1 MRILCVG
8 SASYDITIP
17 VSDFPKENT
26 KTRVEEK
33 YECGGGPAATAA
45 YLLAKWNMDV
55 SFIGTIGNDEYG
67 RKLIKEFEQANVNL
81 KNLFIENEE
90 TTSSFITINTSNGTR
105 TILTYRPKYKEIEN
119 IDLNFKPDVI
129 LTDGQEYKLMLNLM
143 EKYPDAVTII
153 DAGRYTENIVEL
165 SKKVDYVVCSK
176 DFAEKATNID
186 SASLKKM
193 YNKLKEIFNTNI
205 IVTLESKGCL
215 YEIDGNIKIMPA
227 IKVDAVDSTGA
238 GDIFHGAFTYG
249 VANNLDLE
257 SILKISNIAAG
268 LSVTKIGS
276 RNSVM
281 PLEEVMRIYDGTKR
295 NIL

>member
-1 MRILCVG
+1 MKILCVG

-17 VSDFPKENT
+17 VSDFPIENT
-26 KTRVEEK
+26 KTRVDEK

-67 RKLIKEFEQANVNL
+67 RKLINEFEQANVNL

-90 TTSSFITINTSNGTR
+90 TTSSFITINTSTGTR

-119 IDLNFKPDVI
+119 VNLNFTPDVI
-129 LTDGQEYKLMLNLM
+129 LTDGQEYKLMLNLI
-143 EKYPDAVTII
+143 EKYPNAITII
-153 DAGRYTENIVEL
+153 DAGRYTKQIEDL

-186 SASLKKM
+186 SSSLKKM
-193 YNKLKEIFNTNI
+193 YKKLKEIFNTNI

-215 YEIDGNIKIMPA
+215 YEHDDNIKLMPA
-227 IKVDAVDSTGA
+227 IKVKAIDSTGA

-249 VANNLDLE
+249 IANGLKLE
-257 SILKISNIAAG
+257 NILKLSNIAAG

-276 RNSVM
+276 RNSVA
-281 PLEEVMRIYDGTKR
+281 PLEEVMKIYDGIK
-295 NIL
+295 

>member
-1 MRILCVG
+1 MKILCVG

-281 PLEEVMRIYDGTKR
+281 PLKEVMRIYDGTKR

>member
-1 MRILCVG
+1 MNILCVG

-45 YLLAKWNMDV
+45 YLLAKWGMDV

-67 RKLIKEFEQANVNL
+67 RKLIKEFEHVNVNL

-186 SASLKKM
+186 SAFLKKM
-193 YNKLKEIFNTNI
+193 YIKLKEIFNTNI

-215 YEIDGNIKIMPA
+215 YEIDGSVKIMPA
-227 IKVDAVDSTGA
+227 IKVDAIDSTGA

-249 VANNLDLE
+249 VANNFVLE
-257 SILKISNIAAG
+257 KKLKISNIAAG

-276 RNSVM
+276 RNSVA
-281 PLEEVMRIYDGTKR
+281 PLEKVMKIYDGVK
-295 NIL
+295 

>member
-1 MRILCVG
+1 MKILCVG

-153 DAGRYTENIVEL
+153 DAGRYIENIVEL

-186 SASLKKM
+186 TASFKKM

>member
-1 MRILCVG
+1 MKILCVG